1 MTVLYNIDSIVKS
14 AYQKGM
20 GDGQKNLVNKAA
32 NVSVNTPQ
40 QTNNNQA
47 DPIVDQL
54 KNIMGMGN
62 TLTFKI

>member
-1 MTVLYNIDSIVKS
+1 MTVLDNIDSIVKS
-14 AYQKGM
+14 AYQKGL

-47 DPIVDQL
+47 DPIIDQL
-54 KNIMGMGN
+54 KSIMGMSN